1 LVCGPLGI
9 VGDSDYLEYHSP
21 FNNLIQGIINCQV
34 VYRHILQLVFCL
46 LLHGAEQRPLDHIT
60 PPDTHQQLAQH
71 FVQVL
76 AVVIQVTGQVS
87 VQSFEHEV
95 ISECIVNYD
104 VCKVV
109 QAVV

>member
-1 LVCGPLGI
+1 M
-9 VGDSDYLEYHSP
+9 GDSDYLEYHSP

-76 AVVIQVTGQVS
+76 AVVIQITGQVS